1 MAGWWSPPPAR
12 RHDDPMASPARARYL
27 FRARAEDR
35 AAVWDSRAAGL
46 CRDDDGARAARA
58 ERHAGRMAPAPGR
71 HLDVAAARR
80 YLRGAHRD
88 GVGGAAANPRHCRS
102 RACRSGGDKTIART
116 VARPVGAARPTAA
129 AASCRSADH
138 RECRDRFCGIAS
150 EADFG
155 CSGRRT
161 RRAPGR
167 G

>member
-80 YLRGAHRD
+80 HLRGAHRN
-88 GVGGAAANPRHCRS
+88 GIGGAAANPRRRRSASS
-102 RACRSGGDKTIART
+102 RAGGANAMART
-116 VARPVGAARPTAA
+116 LAPPVG
-129 AASCRSADH
+129 
-138 RECRDRFCGIAS
+138 
-150 EADFG
+150 
-155 CSGRRT
+155 
-161 RRAPGR
+161 
-167 G
+167 